1 MSGDIVV
8 RHLKDGN
15 VVFREGDAPDGMYVI
30 LSGKVRIYREL
41 HGNETTLATLK
52 QGDFFGDMAVF
63 ENKPRAATARAVGD
77 VDVRFISGQEFESM
91 ISDPFVRQ
99 ILTKMSERLR
109 HVDEEL
115 TKLDTE
121 NSARHSYLQNL
132 SIHREWVV

>member
-8 RHLKDGN
+8 RHLTDGS

-30 LSGKVRIYREL
+30 LSGKVRIFREL

-52 QGDFFGDMAVF
+52 QGEFFGDMAVF
-63 ENKPRAATARAVGD
+63 EHKPRAATAKAIGD
-77 VDVRFISGQEFESM
+77 IDLRFISGPEFESM
-91 ISDPFVRQ
+91 ITDPFVRQ

-115 TKLDTE
+115 TKLDSQ
-121 NSARHSYLQNL
+121 NSARHSYLNNL
-132 SIHREWVV
+132 SIHREWAV